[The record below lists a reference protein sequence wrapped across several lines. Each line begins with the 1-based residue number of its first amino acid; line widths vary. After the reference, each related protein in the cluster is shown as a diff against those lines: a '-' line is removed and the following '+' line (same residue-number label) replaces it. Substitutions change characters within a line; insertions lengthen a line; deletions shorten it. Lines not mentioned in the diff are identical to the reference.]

1 MIFDL
6 FFSDVF
12 ESQNGTGSERTS
24 GGLHPRGTFRFDV
37 NFDHRHDHT
46 RLHINARISRWYF
59 SIFRK
64 KHSDISITRMILSIR
79 AGNDYKKWLPT
90 DGGWGWHVASAI
102 SEWVLAIVYCCFL
115 LTFVPEFRLI
125 NFEDPVV
132 TVCANSY
139 VNINLAITLARIIC
153 HTTR

>member
-1 MIFDL
+1 MIFLDISL
-6 FFSDVF
+6 AK
-12 ESQNGTGSERTS
+12 EKN
-24 GGLHPRGTFRFDV
+24 
-37 NFDHRHDHT
+37 
-46 RLHINARISRWYF
+46 IAISRKKKNDF
-59 SIFRK
+59 DSIG
-64 KHSDISITRMILSIR
+64 

-139 VNINLAITLARIIC
+139 V
-153 HTTR
+153 